1 MLSPFLLSA
10 VQRRLITTPA
20 EASNLP
26 PSAPPPPS
34 LGLKTLS
41 PLCLTPFGAMCMV
54 NLAVWPRL
62 GLSRQLLL
70 VLPIPGRI

>member
-20 EASNLP
+20 EATNLP
-26 PSAPPPPS
+26 PSAPPPPT

-41 PLCLTPFGAMCMV
+41 PVCLTPLLC
-54 NLAVWPRL
+54 VW
-62 GLSRQLLL
+62 
-70 VLPIPGRI
+70 